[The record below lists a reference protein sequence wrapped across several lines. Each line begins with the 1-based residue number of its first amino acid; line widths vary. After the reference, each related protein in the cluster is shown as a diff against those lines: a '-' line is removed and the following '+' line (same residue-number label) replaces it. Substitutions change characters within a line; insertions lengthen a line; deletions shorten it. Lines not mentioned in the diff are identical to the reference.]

1 MKAKN
6 LKMKK
11 LAVAMAALISVPA
24 YLSAEETGG
33 YLLDSIEIIG
43 TKDRAQGLPG
53 SGYVVDAE
61 QMKTEAIDD
70 INQALKTVPGIYI
83 REEDGYGLRPNI
95 GIRGATSERSEKVTL
110 MEDGVLIA
118 PAPYTAPAAYYF
130 PTILRMQSIEVLKG
144 ASMLKYGPQT
154 TGGVLNMIS
163 TPIPTSLS
171 GRVSTFFGQNNQ
183 MNGHIYFGDGSGPF
197 KFLFEGVTRL
207 TDGFKSI
214 DRSNRDSGFSISDY
228 VVKLG
233 FDTGDAGK
241 GSGGNMRFTLPKK

>member
-24 YLSAEETGG
+24 YLSAEETEG

-53 SGYVVDAE
+53 SGYVVDEE

-95 GIRGATSERSEKVTL
+95 GIRGATSERSEKITL

-144 ASMLKYGPQT
+144 HQCS
-154 TGGVLNMIS
+154 NMD
-163 TPIPTSLS
+163 P
-171 GRVSTFFGQNNQ
+171 RRQVAF
-183 MNGHIYFGDGSGPF
+183 
-197 KFLFEGVTRL
+197 
-207 TDGFKSI
+207 
-214 DRSNRDSGFSISDY
+214 
-228 VVKLG
+228 
-233 FDTGDAGK
+233 
-241 GSGGNMRFTLPKK
+241 